1 MSCRLCLGQ
10 VKKFLDLGKTPLPE
24 EFRTKEELTQ
34 PVKQYPL
41 NLIYC
46 TNCYHVQLRFKIPA
60 DVIYKKNYFYDY
72 SVTKT
77 GSEHW
82 YKLSKKI
89 YKDYKLS
96 KNDLVVD
103 IGSNTGVLLSFFK
116 SQGSQIIG
124 IDPARRQVN
133 IARKIGIPTICSY
146 FSLKVAQRIVRK
158 YGQAKVITCNN
169 TFDHVWDLD
178 EFMKGVTLLLKQDG
192 IFIIEVP
199 YFINMLKNLNHIVYH
214 QQIDYITLSPLMP
227 FFKRFGL
234 EIVDGQ
240 QIPMHGGSIRIY
252 AGFKDQ
258 NGPTKRLLELLDKE
272 NTLIKNYS
280 GRLLLFA
287 QKVLKQKDELVLLL
301 KNLKKDGKRI
311 AAVGASAKGITLLN
325 LSGLGSE
332 TIEFITE
339 KSPLKIS
346 RFTPSKIPIVPDDRL
361 YEQRIDYALLLSWNF
376 QEEII
381 RNLSKYQ
388 KLGGKFIIPIPK
400 LKII

>member
-1 MSCRLCLGQ
+1 MRCRLCSGE
-10 VKKFLDLGKTPLPE
+10 VKKFLNLGETPLPE
-24 EFRTKEELTQ
+24 EFRTKHELDKE
-34 PVKQYPL
+34 VKHYPL
-41 NLIYC
+41 NLVYC
-46 TNCYHVQLRFKIPA
+46 TKCLHVQLGFKISA

-96 KNDLVVD
+96 TNDLVVD

-116 SQGSQIIG
+116 SQGSQIVG
-124 IDPARRQVN
+124 IDPATRQVN

-146 FSLKVAQRIVRK
+146 FSPKVAQRIVRK

-178 EFMKGVTLLLKQDG
+178 ELMKGVTLLLKQG
-192 IFIIEVP
+192 GVLIIEVP

-214 QQIDYITLSPLMP
+214 QQIDYISLSPLMP
-227 FFKRFGL
+227 FFNRFGL
-234 EIVDGQ
+234 EIVDCQ
-240 QIPMHGGSIRIY
+240 PIPMHGGSIRIY
-252 AGFKDQ
+252 ARFKGQ
-258 NGPTKRLLELLDKE
+258 NGSTKRLLKLLDKE
-272 NTLIKNYS
+272 NKLIKNWPS
-280 GRLLLFA
+280 RLILFA
-287 QKVLKQKDELVLLL
+287 QKILKQKDELVLLL
-301 KNLKKDGKRI
+301 KNLKKDGQRV

-325 LSGLGSE
+325 YSHLDPQ

-339 KSPLKIS
+339 KSPLKIG
-346 RFTPSKIPIVPDDRL
+346 RFTPSKIPIVPDSKL
-361 YEQRIDYALLLSWNF
+361 YEQKIDYALLLSWNF

-381 RNLSKYQ
+381 RNLSKYK